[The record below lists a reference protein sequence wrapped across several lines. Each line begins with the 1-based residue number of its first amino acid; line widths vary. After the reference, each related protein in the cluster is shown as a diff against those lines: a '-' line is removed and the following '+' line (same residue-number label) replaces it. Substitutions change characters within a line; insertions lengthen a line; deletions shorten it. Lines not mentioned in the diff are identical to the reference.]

1 MKTFQIVTLFA
12 LIAASMAFSP
22 NQLPQGEDS
31 TLRCFPRCLK
41 QHSHGTI
48 AGSKDQ
54 VAIHP
59 RWSVEEWEWLYS
71 IAVNWRPW
79 GRSCAFGH
87 ALALKYA

>member
-22 NQLPQGEDS
+22 NQLPQGEYS

-54 VAIHP
+54 VVIDP
-59 RWSVEEWEWLYS
+59 RWSLKNGSGFTLSRS
-71 IAVNWRPW
+71 IGDPGVGP
-79 GRSCAFGH
+79 GH
-87 ALALKYA
+87 LVMHWY